1 MFKEGLNKECK
12 CENRAYKLILMDIQM
27 PVKNGYEATEEILS
41 LVAQENARLS
51 SQSPSAFKR
60 SNS

>member
-27 PVKNGYEATEEILS
+27 PIKDGYEATEEILS
-41 LVAQENARLS
+41 LVAQENARVS
-51 SQSPSAFKR
+51 SLNP
-60 SNS
+60 